1 MHKGFIMT
9 PTETV
14 ETFIEAWNQM
24 DWDKVVG
31 LLDEAVVYHNIPM
44 EKLEG
49 RAAAESFIRGMQANA
64 VDWITLNIAASGNIV
79 LTERID
85 NFDMKSGNKVSVPVM
100 GTFEIKDG
108 KIIAWRDYFD
118 LNTFV
123 SQMS

>member
-1 MHKGFIMT
+1 MT

-85 NFDMKSGNKVSVPVM
+85 NFDMKSGNKVSSRSWELLKSKTEKSSL
-100 GTFEIKDG
+100 GETTLI
-108 KIIAWRDYFD
+108 
-118 LNTFV
+118 
-123 SQMS
+123 

>member
-1 MHKGFIMT
+1 MT

-24 DWDKVVG
+24 DWDKVIG

-49 RAAAESFIRGMQANA
+49 RAAAESFIRGMQADA

-85 NFDMKSGNKVSVPVM
+85 NFDMKSGKKVSLPVM
-100 GTFEIKDG
+100 GTFEVSDG